1 MLLEEGVCYD
11 QCILLGLVIYLLI
24 VAVKISTLEV
34 GLVNDKY
41 LINSCSI
48 KESMHELVYSES
60 ILLLFLY
67 VICNHISVYKHIHFN
82 FYYDRVNYRVSLL
95 VSVQLKRLNF

>member
-11 QCILLGLVIYLLI
+11 QCVLLGLVIYLLI

-48 KESMHELVYSES
+48 KESMHELVSSES

-67 VICNHISVYKHIHFN
+67 VIYNHISVYKHIHFN
-82 FYYDRVNYRVSLL
+82 FYYDRVNY
-95 VSVQLKRLNF
+95 